1 MKTKSP
7 TARVWEQFIY
17 NGPTMFSG
25 RERVSCPRSHPVCKV
40 YVRLV
45 ITYTI
50 CIKRRHPDL
59 RGTWMGARCL
69 HSTCGGESTAAVTQ
83 PPSLWG
89 HPHRE
94 ASASTTYISKDFQIS
109 VNRSGWVGV
118 SVGKGGRETGE
129 HGVYHAK
136 KTGLDCMPLIL
147 CIYEKKVFFDIHNMF
162 GMRGNKEYMRKKT
175 HANSLV

>member
-1 MKTKSP
+1 M
-7 TARVWEQFIY
+7 
-17 NGPTMFSG
+17 
-25 RERVSCPRSHPVCKV
+25 
-40 YVRLV
+40 
-45 ITYTI
+45 
-50 CIKRRHPDL
+50 
-59 RGTWMGARCL
+59 
-69 HSTCGGESTAAVTQ
+69 
-83 PPSLWG
+83 
-89 HPHRE
+89 
-94 ASASTTYISKDFQIS
+94 
-109 VNRSGWVGV
+109 GV